1 MEKIKELAKSISFW
15 YTVALAVAYLLDSTD
30 VVPSAYANAV
40 EIFTALGISI
50 KRIDGFRS

>member
-1 MEKIKELAKSISFW
+1 MEKIKELVKSISFW